1 MKGSI
6 AYWIMLVFVMQLS
19 AATAYAQI
27 DRKEVRS
34 GNRDFRKNEWREAE
48 VDYMKALVKDSMS
61 FAANYNLAS
70 ALYRQEEFEKAKEAL
85 GKIEQAA
92 SVSPYASDYYYNLGD
107 VAIAL
112 GDWQAA
118 VDAFGRSL
126 LLNPGDIDAK
136 ENFIYARKMLQNQ
149 MQNGGGDGNSG
160 DNSDENNEG
169 NDKSNGGNNKD
180 NDGND
185 DKDKDNNDGDD
196 RKDDRNGD
204 NDDGKGDDGKGDD
217 GRGDDG
223 RDSGNGQSQLTPQA
237 AQQMLQAIQA
247 KEKETQEKVKK
258 AKAAAARSR
267 QKEKNW

>member
-180 NDGND
+180 NEGND

-204 NDDGKGDDGKGDD
+204 NDDGK
-217 GRGDDG
+217 GDDG

>member
-27 DRKEVRS
+27 DRKEVCS

-180 NDGND
+180 NDGNN

-204 NDDGKGDDGKGDD
+204 NDDGK
-217 GRGDDG
+217 GDDG